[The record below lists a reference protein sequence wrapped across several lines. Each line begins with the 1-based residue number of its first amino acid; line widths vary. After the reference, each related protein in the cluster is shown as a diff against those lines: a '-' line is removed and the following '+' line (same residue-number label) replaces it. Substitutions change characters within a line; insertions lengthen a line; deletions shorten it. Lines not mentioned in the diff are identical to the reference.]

1 MSRIKS
7 GSSLANYSE
16 HKCIYGLLYGAGD
29 AKVGAIVGGSSAD
42 GKRLKER
49 FFKAVPAYKK
59 LCSSVDKALVESSEW
74 IGNTQKVKWRKRVHP
89 DNSNLSL
96 AHSIL
101 GLDRRIVYVRSPHS
115 ALNTILQS
123 AGALICKKWVCLV
136 EENMRKAGYKHGWD
150 GDFAMMA
157 WLHDEVQVACR
168 TKEIAEDCVRIAQ
181 ESMRQTQEFF
191 KFNCQ
196 LDTEGKIGDNWYSC
210 H

>member
-1 MSRIKS
+1 MLIH

-16 HKCIYGLLYGAGD
+16 HKCIYGFLYGAGD
-29 AKVGAIVGGSSAD
+29 AKIGEIVGGSSAD
-42 GKRLKER
+42 GKRLKEK
-49 FFKAVPAYKK
+49 FFQSVPAIKQ
-59 LCSSVDKALVESSEW
+59 LRQDIERTLITSSEW
-74 IGNTQKVKWRKRVHP
+74 VGGVNKVTWRKRVHP
-89 DNSNLSL
+89 DNSNLSIT
-96 AHSIL
+96 HSIL
-101 GLDRRIVYVRSPHS
+101 GLDRRVVYVRSPHS
-115 ALNTILQS
+115 ALNTLLQS

-181 ESMRQTQEFF
+181 ESMRQTQKFF
-191 KFNCQ
+191 NFNCQ
-196 LDTEGKIGDNWYSC
+196 LDTEGKIGTNWYSC

>member
-1 MSRIKS
+1 M
-7 GSSLANYSE
+7 
-16 HKCIYGLLYGAGD
+16 YGAGD
-29 AKVGAIVGGSSAD
+29 AKIGEIIGGSSAD
-42 GKRLKER
+42 GKRLKEK
-49 FFKAVPAYKK
+49 FFKAVPAIKK
-59 LCSSVDKALVESSEW
+59 LRQAIERTLIESSEW
-74 IGNTQKVKWRKRVHP
+74 IGNTQKVKWKKRVHP
-89 DNSNLSL
+89 DCPTLNIT
-96 AHSIL
+96 HHII

-157 WLHDEVQVACR
+157 WVHDEVQVACR